1 MSSRLAGLGRVWNR
15 ARAAIAAQ
23 PRGVRWLLWL
33 AALEAFY
40 LLFQWM
46 DTLAFTSLRRL
57 GGARS
62 VLDMFKSAGFLP
74 VWLLGALALVL
85 CDWGAVGR
93 VGAAAGRRV
102 SQAWR
107 RGAVLLG
114 GAATSMVVAEVLKL
128 VVRRERPQAWLDV
141 APVFRDWSGAWW
153 QSNDLGMP
161 SSHAATAFGAAFAL
175 SRMFPAATPAWLA
188 IAVGCALSRVVEQA
202 HTLTDVYAG
211 GVCAWLVVAA
221 LWRLFPPRGRD

>member
-1 MSSRLAGLGRVWNR
+1 M
-15 ARAAIAAQ
+15 
-23 PRGVRWLLWL
+23 LWL

-93 VGAAAGRRV
+93 AGAAAGRRV

-114 GAATSMVVAEVLKL
+114 GAATSMVVAEFLKL
-128 VVRRERPQAWLDV
+128 VVRRERPPV
-141 APVFRDWSGAWW
+141 APR
-153 QSNDLGMP
+153 
-161 SSHAATAFGAAFAL
+161 
-175 SRMFPAATPAWLA
+175 
-188 IAVGCALSRVVEQA
+188 
-202 HTLTDVYAG
+202 
-211 GVCAWLVVAA
+211 
-221 LWRLFPPRGRD
+221 